1 MHHNMRVAEMLPSS
15 KIYGPGKRTV
25 VWFQG
30 CTIRCDNCWNDE
42 LWSFKGG
49 RKMDAEEIISYVK
62 LNNDS
67 GLTLLGGEPL
77 DQAKSVLKL
86 IQTAHSNNID
96 VMLYTGYELDELTG
110 VRKQCISLADIAI
123 YGRYKHE
130 LRSVNLLWRGSTN
143 QVILI
148 NNQKFSDIDLTEKRQ
163 LEVHFDETGQLK
175 VVGYPTDELIEF
187 ISQRNGELKNMKKV
201 V

>member
-1 MHHNMRVAEMLPSS
+1 
-15 KIYGPGKRTV
+15 
-25 VWFQG
+25 
-30 CTIRCDNCWNDE
+30 
-42 LWSFKGG
+42 
-49 RKMDAEEIISYVK
+49 MDAEEIISYVK